1 MSYFN
6 NPKTEEELKNQY
18 RRLLIKYDYRSEK
31 NVKVIEEIRREYNLL
46 QMQIKRANGYRTPT
60 EKIYDEVKA
69 FTKEVGEAHRA
80 EEQRIN
86 QLKNHAYTKAEIQSL
101 IEKTKSCVDKIV
113 YSIVKKQLV
122 PYVSLHKVVAR
133 CDSEQICRWF
143 NTHAVSAVPVNLH
156 TEYDEVRE
164 KLEYALKSRSN
175 DKKSQEAFM
184 VQMEKMI
191 GNHIALVF
199 RKYEDELIDPIVIAE
214 QDMQKYEEKR
224 SDAKF
229 DGFAKFLLWGMWG
242 IGIVY
247 AVYEGLTN
255 KYIDMTESLI
265 MIIAFGA
272 LLYLIYFLI
281 IKMPRKIN
289 KSFEK
294 KTYAGIGNRKHNS
307 RMSEKKQYQTDRA
320 RNSLIQFITRFF
332 G

>member
-1 MSYFN
+1 MSYFD

-31 NVKVIEEIRREYNLL
+31 NIKIIEEIRREYNSL

-60 EKIYDEVKA
+60 EKIHDEVKA
-69 FTKEVGEAHRA
+69 FTKEVREVHQA
-80 EEQRIN
+80 EEQRIS
-86 QLKNHAYTKAEIQSL
+86 QLKNHTYTKAEIQSL
-101 IEKTKSCVDKIV
+101 IEKTKACVDKIV

-122 PYVSLHKVVAR
+122 PYVSLHKVVSR

-143 NTHAVSAVPVNLH
+143 NTHAVNTVPVNLH

-164 KLEYALKSRSN
+164 KLEYALKSRSD
-175 DKKSQEAFM
+175 DKKSQEEFM

-214 QDMQKYEEKR
+214 QDMQEYEEKR
-224 SDAKF
+224 SSQRGYD
-229 DGFAKFLLWGMWG
+229 FAK
-242 IGIVY
+242 IVY
-247 AVYEGLTN
+247 IGLWIVLVIYALFEGLTN
-255 KYIDMTESLI
+255 KHVSMSISLI
-265 MIIAFGA
+265 LIAVSTVVV
-272 LLYLIYFLI
+272 YLMYFLM
-281 IKMPRKIN
+281 IKIPRKLN
-289 KSFEK
+289 KAFEK

-307 RMSEKKQYQTDRA
+307 RMSEKKQYQSDRA
-320 RNSLIQFITRFF
+320 FNSIVQFITRFF

>member
-6 NPKTEEELKNQY
+6 NPQTEEELKNQY
-18 RRLLIKYDYRSEK
+18 RRLLIKYDYRSDK
-31 NVKVIEEIRREYNLL
+31 NIKIIEEIRREYNLL

-86 QLKNHAYTKAEIQSL
+86 QLKNHTYTKAEIQSL

-122 PYVSLHKVVAR
+122 PYVSLHNVVAR

-214 QDMQKYEEKR
+214 QDMRKYEEKR
-224 SDAKF
+224 SSQKGYD
-229 DGFAKFLLWGMWG
+229 FARIVFVGLW
-242 IGIVY
+242 IVIVLY
-247 AVYEGLTN
+247 ALFEGLTN
-255 KYIDMTESLI
+255 KHVSMSTSLI
-265 MIIAFGA
+265 LIAISTVGV
-272 LLYLIYFLI
+272 YLMYFLM
-281 IKMPRKIN
+281 IKIPRKVN
-289 KSFEK
+289 QAFEK

-307 RMSEKKQYQTDRA
+307 RMSEKKQYQSDRA
-320 RNSLIQFITRFF
+320 KNSLIQFITRFF